1 VALVSLAA
9 VAGVL
14 AADMATSA
22 MARAWQQQNGIQS
35 AMQVTRSW
43 CRRVRIGLFIV
54 SPQFAMLVNQSV
66 KFMPTGQGS
75 LFMSITGA
83 SGHLVRE
90 TSIGGSGKVL
100 Q

>member
-1 VALVSLAA
+1 
-9 VAGVL
+9 
-14 AADMATSA
+14 MATSA

-43 CRRVRIGLFIV
+43 CRRVRIGQVIV
-54 SPQFAMLVNQSV
+54 SPQFALLVNQSV

-75 LFMSITGA
+75 LFLSIAGA
-83 SGHLVRE
+83 SGHLVRG
-90 TSIGGSGKVL
+90 TSIVGSGKVL

>member
-1 VALVSLAA
+1 MC
-9 VAGVL
+9 
-14 AADMATSA
+14 AADTATSA
-22 MARAWQQQNGIQS
+22 IARAWQQQNGIQS

-43 CRRVRIGLFIV
+43 CRRVRIGLFTV

-66 KFMPTGQGS
+66 RFMPTGHGP
-75 LFMSITGA
+75 LFRCTTGA

-90 TSIGGSGKVL
+90 TFIGGSGKVL

>member
-1 VALVSLAA
+1 
-9 VAGVL
+9 
-14 AADMATSA
+14 MATSA
-22 MARAWQQQNGIQS
+22 IARAWQQQNGIQS

-43 CRRVRIGLFIV
+43 CRRVRIGLFTV

-66 KFMPTGQGS
+66 KFMPTRQGS
-75 LFMSITGA
+75 LFTSIAGA

-90 TSIGGSGKVL
+90 TFIVGSGKVL

>member
-1 VALVSLAA
+1 
-9 VAGVL
+9 
-14 AADMATSA
+14 MATSA
-22 MARAWQQQNGIQS
+22 IARAWQQQNGIQS

-43 CRRVRIGLFIV
+43 CRRVRIGLSTV

-75 LFMSITGA
+75 LFRCTTGA

-90 TSIGGSGKVL
+90 TFSGGSGKVL